1 MAESRGG
8 GEGTGYDELEGVGPG
23 LRRRGVPRDPRLHSE
38 VGHAVEVLLSPSCR
52 LGGRGDQAVGTWVA
66 REQGNRD
73 FPALFIS
80 EVVG

>member
-1 MAESRGG
+1 M
-8 GEGTGYDELEGVGPG
+8 
-23 LRRRGVPRDPRLHSE
+23 PRDPRLHSE